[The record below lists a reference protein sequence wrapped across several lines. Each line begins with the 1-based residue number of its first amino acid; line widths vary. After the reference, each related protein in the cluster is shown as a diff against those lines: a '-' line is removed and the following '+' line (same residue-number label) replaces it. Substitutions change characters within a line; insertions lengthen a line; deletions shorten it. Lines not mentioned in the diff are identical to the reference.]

1 MELEFTPSFTR
12 DLRRLRNRTLS
23 ARVERIIQDMEG
35 AAGIEAVAGA
45 VRLRG
50 PGAFYRIRV
59 GDYRLAFSVEGN
71 TAIVTRF
78 LHRRDI
84 YRYFP

>member
-1 MELEFTPSFTR
+1 MELEFTSSFTR
-12 DLRRLRNRTLS
+12 DLRRLRNRELR
-23 ARVERIIQDMEG
+23 ARVERVIREVER
-35 AAGIEAVAGA
+35 AESIEAVAGA

-50 PGAFYRIRV
+50 PGAFYRIRI
-59 GDYRLAFSVEGN
+59 GDYRLALSVEGS